1 MIRITGLYNVLVC
14 LLALLHRSCDA
25 NDDYYVYVDGSA
37 VDNSAA
43 WKSEYTVEGIK
54 YWADYSLQVQSCIQ
68 YNNAD
73 VIVFSL
79 YEKGYNQC
87 LTGHKP
93 MGTYYVSVPTFAQA
107 YFAQAADNAYHQGL
121 DYTESSLAQYTSCAE
136 FVTDS
141 GTTYYVKLGCA
152 SSGVHRLAVN
162 IFTDNTC
169 RNQVTDSSY
178 DSSSAIDVSD
188 IQITFGSC
196 ATCVIWFDKTNI
208 QVDDQYWQVHKNDAP
223 LCSLMYQSRSKCD
236 GSCLSTAKSAA
247 KAFVVVKPKMWT
259 NSERWGIAFMFLFGG
274 VLTYSI
280 LRMKYLVTKDKLLQ
294 NATNEQDLNTQV
306 EVDPVFRNTLI
317 AVVSV
322 IGILSLLLAL
332 LKVKTVTWI
341 VMVGSLTILFGYSLK
356 LTVEAGKQPC
366 GSGYGYSSDD
376 DDDDDEEENNKPAE
390 DSGYS
395 APLISGQQG
404 DAPLET
410 KAEQSGVVA

>member
-14 LLALLHRSCDA
+14 LLALFHRSCDA

-136 FVTDS
+136 YVTDS

-188 IQITFGSC
+188 IQVSPIIIILYVVNYTLFPSMPCFSKKVPHHPPTRVSQNNIRSHSEAVQPVSYGSIRP
-196 ATCVIWFDKTNI
+196 TYKLTTNTGKYIKTMHRYVASCISQGPN
-208 QVDDQYWQVHKNDAP
+208 VMAAV
-223 LCSLMYQSRSKCD
+223 YQ
-236 GSCLSTAKSAA
+236 
-247 KAFVVVKPKMWT
+247 
-259 NSERWGIAFMFLFGG
+259 
-274 VLTYSI
+274 
-280 LRMKYLVTKDKLLQ
+280 
-294 NATNEQDLNTQV
+294 
-306 EVDPVFRNTLI
+306 
-317 AVVSV
+317 
-322 IGILSLLLAL
+322 L
-332 LKVKTVTWI
+332 LKVRPRR
-341 VMVGSLTILFGYSLK
+341 SLL
-356 LTVEAGKQPC
+356 
-366 GSGYGYSSDD
+366 
-376 DDDDDEEENNKPAE
+376 
-390 DSGYS
+390 
-395 APLISGQQG
+395 
-404 DAPLET
+404 
-410 KAEQSGVVA
+410 